1 LINFLT
7 GAMAA
12 KGGGMQS
19 LVRWSATGQVALRR
33 VSDAGL
39 YTRSTPRAG
48 PASETLPETSRS
60 RRRDEPRGS
69 TQTVIQF
76 EAAIRGCVSR
86 GRLQHC
92 RTGHDLPLPN
102 RAGKTMLLSVC
113 SEPAECRACGPRKRD
128 GSEIDRN
135 PQRPPARPAR
145 ASLVTPA
152 TAAACGDERTIL
164 QVEPIDSTRHG
175 AALYAAYATD
185 REGRLWTYLPWGPYS
200 GPEELCARI
209 DAVRASGVR
218 PEYALIDLASGKPF
232 GQASYLNIDPAAGS
246 IEVGGI
252 VYAPAFQRGIAATE
266 AMYLMM
272 RRAFDELGYRRYA
285 WQCNSLNARSRAAAT
300 RLGFTFE
307 GVWRQANVHKGR
319 NRDTAWFS
327 ILDSEWPAIKT
338 AFERWLSP
346 KNFDAEGRQRMRL
359 SVLTAGA
366 HRS

>member
-1 LINFLT
+1 MPARHDLGHWWSPLGDRGPRRKRSSKLRLQLEAAYLGVQHCGT
-7 GAMAA
+7 GDD
-12 KGGGMQS
+12 
-19 LVRWSATGQVALRR
+19 LRCR
-33 VSDAGL
+33 TV
-39 YTRSTPRAG
+39 
-48 PASETLPETSRS
+48 PETRCCCAYA
-60 RRRDEPRGS
+60 RRPWNVG
-69 TQTVIQF
+69 V
-76 EAAIRGCVSR
+76 C
-86 GRLQHC
+86 GREN
-92 RTGHDLPLPN
+92 GM
-102 RAGKTMLLSVC
+102 AGKSDVASSDPPLGPPVPGWLPRQLPPLAAMSGLF
-113 SEPAECRACGPRKRD
+113 CR
-128 GSEIDRN
+128 
-135 PQRPPARPAR
+135 
-145 ASLVTPA
+145 
-152 TAAACGDERTIL
+152 
-164 QVEPIDSTRHG
+164 VEPIDSTRHG

-218 PEYALIDLASGKPF
+218 PEYALIDLASGSPF

-252 VYAPAFQRGIAATE
+252 VYAPAFQRRIAATE

-338 AFERWLSP
+338 AFESWLAP
-346 KNFDAEGRQRMRL
+346 ENFDAEGRQRMRL
-359 SVLTAGA
+359 SELTAAA
-366 HRS
+366 HKS